1 MNSEKYL
8 DQIIDQNI
16 ISQILN
22 PTKDSFPL
30 GNFKNY
36 SEIPLGWTKEI
47 KFSDFKKQYKS
58 FDLYEKYVFIG
69 MGGSISMAK
78 IASFINPK
86 KILFLDNFDIS
97 NISKIKETIA
107 KPTTAVF
114 ICSKSGKTIETKILN
129 KIVASKKR
137 DKFIIT
143 DTFSKS
149 PNVLNTPKDIGG
161 RFSITTHL
169 GILPFY
175 LIGFDLK
182 KIETQINKAN
192 SECRINN
199 SDNPAI
205 KIASILHYNF
215 KQNQKT
221 FSITSISK
229 KDYISS
235 WVEQLISESTGK
247 QESGIIP
254 IKGFNFFPPNI
265 NFSKSKNE
273 FKENYINLRINYDE
287 SIFHSFQILLYAISI
302 FCALIKRQPFDQ
314 PNVESTKLTT
324 KKLLENENT
333 GILNNLKK
341 SNINQI
347 KNHLINNKNISCLL
361 IHSTNLNLKLKEKLI
376 KKVSDISNTGEKI
389 LVFFAPNYLHSMGQ
403 LLKGSYKDIQ
413 NLVINLH
420 GNEDLNIP
428 NSLYTLNTFVKK
440 QGYSDHLELK
450 KNGRKSLYFETTYEE
465 LMNNLNRLIDD

>member
-36 SEIPLGWTKEI
+36 SEIPLGWTKGI

-69 MGGSISMAK
+69 MGGSISMSK

-114 ICSKSGKTIETKILN
+114 ICSKSGNTLETKILN

-143 DTFSKS
+143 DTLSKS
-149 PNVLNTPKDIGG
+149 HNVLNTPKDIGG

-175 LIGFDLK
+175 LIGFDLQ

-215 KQNQKT
+215 NQNQKI

-229 KDYISS
+229 NDYISS

-254 IKGFNFFPPNI
+254 IKDFNFFSPNI

-273 FKENYINLRINYDE
+273 FKEKYINLRINYDE
-287 SIFHSFQILLYAISI
+287 SIFYSFQILLYAISI
-302 FCALIKRQPFDQ
+302 FCSLIKIQPFDQ

-333 GILNNLKK
+333 EILNSLKK

>member
-1 MNSEKYL
+1 M
-8 DQIIDQNI
+8 
-16 ISQILN
+16 
-22 PTKDSFPL
+22 
-30 GNFKNY
+30 
-36 SEIPLGWTKEI
+36 
-47 KFSDFKKQYKS
+47 
-58 FDLYEKYVFIG
+58 
-69 MGGSISMAK
+69 
-78 IASFINPK
+78 
-86 KILFLDNFDIS
+86 
-97 NISKIKETIA
+97 
-107 KPTTAVF
+107 
-114 ICSKSGKTIETKILN
+114 
-129 KIVASKKR
+129 
-137 DKFIIT
+137 
-143 DTFSKS
+143 
-149 PNVLNTPKDIGG
+149 
-161 RFSITTHL
+161 
-169 GILPFY
+169 
-175 LIGFDLK
+175 
-182 KIETQINKAN
+182 
-192 SECRINN
+192 
-199 SDNPAI
+199 
-205 KIASILHYNF
+205 
-215 KQNQKT
+215 
-221 FSITSISK
+221 
-229 KDYISS
+229 
-235 WVEQLISESTGK
+235 
-247 QESGIIP
+247 
-254 IKGFNFFPPNI
+254 
-265 NFSKSKNE
+265 
-273 FKENYINLRINYDE
+273 
-287 SIFHSFQILLYAISI
+287 LYAISI